1 MADGPEEF
9 VAGALNGLGGVEVSG
24 RGGELVEGFEG
35 DAGLEED
42 FRAGERSEP
51 LAGCG
56 DILLPVG
63 LPDAAAGALPSERN
77 GLDSGLI
84 RARRVDLTQ
93 FTAGKENI

>member
-56 DILLPVG
+56 SLWLFRKCG
-63 LPDAAAGALPSERN
+63 S
-77 GLDSGLI
+77 
-84 RARRVDLTQ
+84 
-93 FTAGKENI
+93 